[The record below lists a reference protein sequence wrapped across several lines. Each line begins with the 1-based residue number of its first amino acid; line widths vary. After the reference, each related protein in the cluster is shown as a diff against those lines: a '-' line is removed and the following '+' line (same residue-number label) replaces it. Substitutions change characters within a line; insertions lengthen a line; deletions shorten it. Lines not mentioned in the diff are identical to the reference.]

1 MNVENNPITK
11 TIRHWY
17 ILFIVGLL
25 FIILGIYTF
34 VTPAKAY
41 LALSFLFSMSFLIT
55 GLGEVMFAV
64 INKRIF
70 DRWGWILAF
79 GIFNC
84 LVGVLLLSRPEVS
97 LATMPLY
104 LGFLILFRSVG
115 SISYAYEIKHMGF
128 SDWSSLLFL
137 GILGVIFSFIL
148 IWNPVLGGLTI
159 VSWTALC
166 FLSIGI
172 LSVYLS
178 FQLRKFG
185 KHLSH

>member
-1 MNVENNPITK
+1 MNSQTNPIAN

-17 ILFIVGLL
+17 VLSFVGLL

-41 LALSFLFSMSFLIT
+41 LAMSFLFSLSFLVT
-55 GLGEVMFAV
+55 GIGEISFS
-64 INKRIF
+64 ILSKRVF

-79 GIFNC
+79 GLLNC
-84 LVGVLLLSRPEVS
+84 LVGILLLSRPEVS

-115 SISYAYEIKHMGF
+115 GISYAFEMKQLGF

-137 GILGVIFSFIL
+137 GILGVVFSFIL

-159 VSWTALC
+159 VSWTALS
-166 FLSIGI
+166 FVSIGI

-178 FQLRKFG
+178 LQLRKFG
-185 KHLSH
+185 NG

>member
-1 MNVENNPITK
+1 MNTGANRLEK
-11 TIRHWY
+11 TIRQWY
-17 ILFIVGLL
+17 ILFIVGLV
-25 FIILGIYTF
+25 FIGLGVYTF

-41 LALSFLFSMSFLIT
+41 LALSIVFSLSFLIT
-55 GLGEVMFAV
+55 GLGEISFSL

-79 GIFNC
+79 GLLNC
-84 LVGVLLLSRPEVS
+84 LVGILLLSRPEVS

-115 SISYAYEIKHMGF
+115 AISYAYEIKQMGVT
-128 SDWSSLLFL
+128 DWSGVLSL

-148 IWNPVLGGLTI
+148 IWNPILGGLTI

-178 FQLRKFG
+178 LQLRKFG
-185 KHLSH
+185 K